1 MRTPFNHKEVAMIHY
16 TAPRGVVG
24 GVELVM
30 AHHAEGLFKRGYKVH
45 LIYGEGGDLGD
56 PEIVEHEVPLLSPN
70 HPEILELQDELI
82 TEGKPTPKF
91 LKVKQAIKSALKP
104 FLSRRVIPIVHNIP
118 SMPFNFAA
126 TAAINELVDEINNKI
141 IFWLHDSVLFR
152 DEWRDKIEKFPV
164 TLLHHKNPKIR
175 YVTPTIF
182 RSKQFM
188 ALPEPY
194 KIPGVIVVP
203 NGINIEDYIKID
215 ETTKLLMRKLNLT
228 FEDYILLTPVR
239 VTPRKNIELAI
250 EVVNELKHLMGIA
263 RAVKLLV
270 TGPPDP
276 QARKL
281 GMTYMDYL
289 KSLIKRRGVEE
300 NVIFCH
306 EIISHDREYEG
317 GKIKKWSVA
326 DVYNVADLV
335 FIPSKEEGFG
345 LPVIEAG
352 AARRPVFCSRI
363 PPFQELI
370 RDDIEGYMFSLNE
383 EPRSIAFR
391 IYRLFL
397 TDRVES
403 NFNNVIRRF
412 SWETVIDKELIPLL

>member
-1 MRTPFNHKEVAMIHY
+1 MIHY
-16 TAPRGVVG
+16 SAPRGVIG

-30 AHHAEGLFKRGYKVH
+30 AHHAEGLSQKGYKVH
-45 LIYGEGGDLGD
+45 LIYGEGGDLGN
-56 PEIVEHEVPLLSPN
+56 PRVAEHRVPLLSAN
-70 HPEILELQDELI
+70 HPEILELQDELMDK
-82 TEGKPTPKF
+82 GRPTPKF
-91 LKVKQAIKSALKP
+91 VEVKQAIKSALKP
-104 FLSRRVIPIVHNIP
+104 LLSGGVIPIIHNIP
-118 SMPFNFAA
+118 SMSFNFAA
-126 TAAINELVDEINNKI
+126 TAAINELVDELDGKV

-152 DEWRDKIEKFPV
+152 DEWKDKMDRFPV
-164 TLLHHKNPKIR
+164 TLLHHRNPKVR
-175 YVTPTIF
+175 YVVPTTF
-182 RSKQFM
+182 RSRQFM
-188 ALPEPY
+188 TLPEPY
-194 KIPGVIVVP
+194 KIPGAIVVP
-203 NGINIEDYIKID
+203 NGVNVEDYIKID
-215 ETTKLLMRKLNLT
+215 EVTKLLMRKLNLT

-250 EVVNELKHLMGIA
+250 EVISELKHLMGIA
-263 RAVKLLV
+263 RRIKLLI

-276 QARKL
+276 QAKKL

-289 KSLIKRRGVEE
+289 KDLIKRREVQE
-300 NVIFCH
+300 NVIFCYKM
-306 EIISHDREYEG
+306 ISHDREYEK
-317 GKIKKWSVA
+317 GKIKRWSVA

-370 RDDIEGYMFSLNE
+370 RDDIEGYMFSLDE
-383 EPRSIAFR
+383 DPRSIAFR

-412 SWETVIDKELIPLL
+412 SWETIIDKELIPLL